1 MLAGALLVFATAGS
15 AIAVKE
21 FGAVPPLAAVAD
33 AIRPVANME
42 PTSEPVDQREMA
54 TEAELARLAM
64 AAQEPEAA
72 MAKVVSVADVSG
84 PEDAPSAQGV
94 EESFHPD
101 TRWFNGRPVRP
112 AKTLRMLVTGYSPDE
127 RSCPG
132 TADGLT
138 ATLHDVRTNGYRL
151 VAADTRLLPFGS
163 MLTIPG
169 YDSSQIVPVLD
180 RGGAIKGHRLDLL
193 FATHAEAIKW
203 GKRWINVTVW
213 EFADGQPMVNP
224 RTLR

>member
-1 MLAGALLVFATAGS
+1 MFATAGS

-21 FGAVPPLAAVAD
+21 FGVVPPLAAVAN
-33 AIRPVANME
+33 AIRPVAMNE
-42 PTSEPVDQREMA
+42 PAPEPVDSREMA

-64 AAQEPEAA
+64 TVEEPDAP
-72 MAKVVSVADVSG
+72 MADVIAVADTSESVADVSAL
-84 PEDAPSAQGV
+84 ESA
-94 EESFHPD
+94 EETFSAD

-112 AKTLRMLVTGYSPDE
+112 ARTLRMLVTGYSPDE

-138 ATLHDVRTNGYRL
+138 ATLHDVRTNGFRL

-169 YDSSQIVPVLD
+169 YDTGQIVPVLD

-203 GKRWINVTVW
+203 GKRWINVTLW